1 MLTTNY
7 SMNATSQRTFAEIGV
22 PDVPLG
28 VLEVEGFALLAV
40 APHGVVLT
48 VITHSPADIASS
60 QEDRHV
66 KVTRA
71 GMFVAVT
78 LCMTRPMSRRRI
90 LNLFTNGGRRGREGR
105 SLNRVGGESE

>member
-1 MLTTNY
+1 MKT
-7 SMNATSQRTFAEIGV
+7 SPMNGTPQPTFAEIGV

-28 VLEVEGFALLAV
+28 VLEVERFALLTV

-66 KVTRA
+66 KVT
-71 GMFVAVT
+71 
-78 LCMTRPMSRRRI
+78 
-90 LNLFTNGGRRGREGR
+90 
-105 SLNRVGGESE
+105 